1 LRGATANR
9 DLVQM
14 LDVASV
20 AKRARGENFP
30 VASLAFPREL
40 RPHIRALYAYARLVD
55 ILGDELEG
63 GAEAR
68 LAALDELEREVDAAF
83 RGAATWPVLVEL
95 QPTIR
100 EFNLPREPFLRLI
113 EANRMDQRISEYETW
128 EDVKRYCVH
137 SADPCGRLVLGVLR
151 RADDSEIV
159 ALSDDVCTGLQ
170 LVNFLQDVP
179 RDLALGRVY
188 LPAED
193 LRRFGV
199 TELDRSNE
207 PLRQLLEFEA
217 GRARGLLSAGEP
229 LGRRLGGRTGR
240 AVTAFARGGL
250 AAVEALERARFDVF
264 SGRPKPSRA
273 RLARTAIG
281 GPRPVM
287 VEAAYAEVERL
298 TRQRARNFAYGIMLL
313 PRPKRRAIAAVY
325 AFARQVD
332 DIADGPL
339 PDLEKRVLLEQL
351 RGQLDA
357 PPGEDA
363 MLVALADARQ
373 RFSIPTDALLA
384 LIDGGVQDTEQTRY
398 ADFDE
403 LRGYCVRVAGAVG
416 RACVA
421 VYGADEPERAETLGI
436 ALQLINIVRDVAEDW
451 SLGRVYLPQDEL
463 ARFDVEEDDIARG
476 LVTPEWGELMGFQ
489 AERARAH
496 LAEGLTLLD
505 HLDRRSAACV
515 ATFAGLYR
523 STLDRIER
531 DGFDVFGGAPT
542 LSPVAKLRVVG
553 AALAR

>member
-1 LRGATANR
+1 LRAATVNR

-68 LAALDELEREVDAAF
+68 LAALDELDREVDAAY

-100 EFNLPREPFLRLI
+100 EFDLSREPFLRLI
-113 EANRMDQRISEYETW
+113 EANRMDQRVSEYETW
-128 EDVKRYCVH
+128 EDVKRYCAH
-137 SADPCGRLVLGVLR
+137 SADPCGRLVLGVLG
-151 RADDSEIV
+151 RADDSQTV

-193 LRRFGV
+193 RRRFGV
-199 TELDRSNE
+199 TELDRPNE
-207 PLRQLLEFEA
+207 PLRQLLQFEA

-229 LGRRLGGRTGR
+229 LGRSLGGRTGR

-281 GPRPVM
+281 
-287 VEAAYAEVERL
+287 A
-298 TRQRARNFAYGIMLL
+298 
-313 PRPKRRAIAAVY
+313 
-325 AFARQVD
+325 
-332 DIADGPL
+332 
-339 PDLEKRVLLEQL
+339 
-351 RGQLDA
+351 
-357 PPGEDA
+357 
-363 MLVALADARQ
+363 LV
-373 RFSIPTDALLA
+373 P
-384 LIDGGVQDTEQTRY
+384 
-398 ADFDE
+398 
-403 LRGYCVRVAGAVG
+403 
-416 RACVA
+416 
-421 VYGADEPERAETLGI
+421 
-436 ALQLINIVRDVAEDW
+436 
-451 SLGRVYLPQDEL
+451 
-463 ARFDVEEDDIARG
+463 
-476 LVTPEWGELMGFQ
+476 
-489 AERARAH
+489 
-496 LAEGLTLLD
+496 
-505 HLDRRSAACV
+505 
-515 ATFAGLYR
+515 
-523 STLDRIER
+523 
-531 DGFDVFGGAPT
+531 
-542 LSPVAKLRVVG
+542 
-553 AALAR
+553 